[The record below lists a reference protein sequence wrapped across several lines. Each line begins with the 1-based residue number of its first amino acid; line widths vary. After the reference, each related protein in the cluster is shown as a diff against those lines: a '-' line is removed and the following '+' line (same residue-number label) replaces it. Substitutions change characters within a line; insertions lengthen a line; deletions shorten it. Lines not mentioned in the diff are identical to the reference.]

1 MALLE
6 GDEGCIYLGM
16 CIARVFSNSSTSWDA
31 SLGSAPNPFQHFHL
45 LEETCHLAALHLE
58 LQFQPFSSHDNYFA
72 PSPFT
77 LHDRR
82 NCSASFLAILA
93 LTALSFDTASASS
106 ISSFMHFFLDLSI
119 VLQASPS
126 TVCSFS
132 KVSRRSLSTIS
143 PPIVL

>member
-1 MALLE
+1 MRAASILV
-6 GDEGCIYLGM
+6 CVS
-16 CIARVFSNSSTSWDA
+16 ARVFSNSSLSWDA

-82 NCSASFLAILA
+82 NCSASFLAM
-93 LTALSFDTASASS
+93 LSVSS
-106 ISSFMHFFLDLSI
+106 ISLIRLGILNLDFMHFFLDLSI